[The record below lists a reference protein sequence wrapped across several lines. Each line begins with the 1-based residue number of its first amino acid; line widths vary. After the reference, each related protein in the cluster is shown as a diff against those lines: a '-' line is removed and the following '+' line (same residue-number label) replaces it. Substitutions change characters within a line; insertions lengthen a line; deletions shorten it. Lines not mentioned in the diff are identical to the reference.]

1 MNFAASL
8 KAEVIRIARKE
19 LRVENTNLKKAS
31 AQYRSDIA
39 ALKRRVA
46 ELEKA
51 VRSLAKRSQQNEPAA
66 AEDDGVKPRF
76 STQGLAAHRKRL
88 DLSAADFGAL
98 IGVSGQSIYHWE
110 QGKAK
115 PRAAQLQA
123 IHAVRKIGKREAME
137 RLANR

>member
-8 KAEVIRIARKE
+8 KTEVIRIARKE
-19 LRVENTNLKKAS
+19 LRVENQNLKKAS
-31 AQYRSDIA
+31 AQYRGDIA

-51 VRSLAKRSQQNEPAA
+51 VRTLARRLQYNEPAA

-76 STQGLAAHRKRL
+76 SAQGLAAQRKRL
-88 DLSAADFGAL
+88 GLSATDFGRLA
-98 IGVSGQSIYHWE
+98 GVSGQSIYHWE

-115 PRAAQLQA
+115 PRAAQLLA
-123 IHAVRKIGKREAME
+123 IHAIRKIGKREAME
-137 RLANR
+137 RLSGQ